1 LGQLLVFFRVPN
13 TRHRVQS
20 TGSLLCCPRDSCW
33 LRADHAK
40 AAAGSGRCR
49 AFPARTSSAANHRRG
64 RRHAFPSA
72 AARTAIVRGGISSV
86 ARARSRFGGLA
97 ALAVLRCAGP
107 DGGVAAASACDRSM
121 RAPRNGPSGP
131 CELTRLFERAN
142 KD

>member
-1 LGQLLVFFRVPN
+1 MGQLLVFFRVPN

-64 RRHAFPSA
+64 RRHAFPV
-72 AARTAIVRGGISSV
+72 VRGINSV
-86 ARARSRFGGLA
+86 ALARARSRFGGLA
-97 ALAVLRCAGP
+97 ALVVLRCARP